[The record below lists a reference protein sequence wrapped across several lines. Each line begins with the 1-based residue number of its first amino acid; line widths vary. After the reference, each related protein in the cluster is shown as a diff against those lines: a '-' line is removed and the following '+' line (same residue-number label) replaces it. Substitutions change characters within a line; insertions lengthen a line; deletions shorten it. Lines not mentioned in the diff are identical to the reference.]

1 MKKDKWLEETVEK
14 PLFRV
19 MNYNVYLHEELQK
32 KEKEIAAIKAHIDS
46 CKATIK
52 HGQLLMAVFSKN

>member
-32 KEKEIAAIKAHIDS
+32 KEKEMDVIKANIAS
-46 CKATIK
+46 CKETIK
-52 HGQLLMAVFSKN
+52 HGQLLMAILSKN